1 MRKVDSTK
9 SKSQQFDEMEVYRH
23 LRTNIEYSSVDK
35 KIHVINITSTQPG
48 EGKTTTSTN
57 LSIVSSGQYGRVLL
71 VDCDMRKPQV
81 HKRFNISN
89 RFGLSNVLAGDNVNI
104 PDSYFSKFKDKDTE
118 GVLYVLP
125 AGVKVPN
132 PTELLSSEKFKEFV
146 ECMRMRF
153 EFIIFDCPP
162 VLSVSDCIPVSRVS
176 DGTLFVVSS
185 KDTDKNDAKTAL
197 QQLQR
202 NGANVIGT
210 VLNKVDKTNESSY
223 YSYY

>member
-1 MRKVDSTK
+1 MRKVDSAK
-9 SKSQQFDEMEVYRH
+9 NKSQQFDEMEVYRH

-153 EFIIFDCPP
+153 EFIILDCPP

-210 VLNKVDKTNESSY
+210 VLNKVDKTNENSY

>member
-1 MRKVDSTK
+1 MKKVDSTK
-9 SKSQQFDEMEVYRH
+9 NKSQQFDEMEVYRH

-104 PDSYFSKFKDKDTE
+104 PDSCFSKFKDKDTE

-153 EFIIFDCPP
+153 EFIILDCPP